1 LEDNYEEIKRNQ
13 GCQAIKEKHE
23 HASQKL
29 FAETNAIH
37 TSGDPIIHGQAQYS
51 SADSEPQIGFNE
63 TLSQPLQYAGFWLRF
78 LALVIDFLIFVLA
91 GVILGFFV
99 GKIAGSAKILDIPFF
114 IASWLYYALME
125 SSSRQATIGKI
136 VLGISVTNLSGNRI
150 SFGRATGRY
159 FAKIISGI
167 TLSIGYIMA
176 AFTAKRQTLH
186 DIIAST
192 VVIKNQTREN

>member
-1 LEDNYEEIKRNQ
+1 MEDNYEDL
-13 GCQAIKEKHE
+13 KHKQE
-23 HASQKL
+23 GQTPHSS
-29 FAETNAIH
+29 
-37 TSGDPIIHGQAQYS
+37 SGTELGMGYYEALPRQ
-51 SADSEPQIGFNE
+51 
-63 TLSQPLQYAGFWLRF
+63 LQYAGFWLRF
-78 LALVIDFLIFVLA
+78 LALVIDSLIFLLA

-99 GKIAGSAKILDIPFF
+99 GKIAGSAKILDIPLF
-114 IASWLYYALME
+114 IASWLYSALME
-125 SSSRQATIGKI
+125 SSPRQATIGKI

-167 TLSIGYIMA
+167 ILSIGYIMA
-176 AFTAKRQTLH
+176 AFTAKKQALH

>member
-1 LEDNYEEIKRNQ
+1 MDDNSEEIKRNQ
-13 GCQAIKEKHE
+13 RWQAIKEKLE
-23 HASQKL
+23 RESRKA
-29 FAETNAIH
+29 FAETNNIH
-37 TSGDPIIHGQAQYS
+37 TPGDPIIPGQAQYS

-63 TLSQPLQYAGFWLRF
+63 ALSRQLQYAGFWLRF
-78 LALVIDFLIFVLA
+78 LALVIDSLIFVLA

-99 GKIAGSAKILDIPFF
+99 GKITGSAKILDIPLF

-125 SSSRQATIGKI
+125 SSPRQATIGKM

-167 TLSIGYIMA
+167 ILSIGYIMA
-176 AFTAKRQTLH
+176 AFTAKKQALH

-192 VVIKNQTREN
+192 VVIKNPTREN

>member
-1 LEDNYEEIKRNQ
+1 LEDNYEDLKHKQE
-13 GCQAIKEKHE
+13 CQAPH
-23 HASQKL
+23 SS
-29 FAETNAIH
+29 
-37 TSGDPIIHGQAQYS
+37 SGPEIDM
-51 SADSEPQIGFNE
+51 GFYE
-63 TLSQPLQYAGFWLRF
+63 ALPRQLQYAGFWLRF
-78 LALVIDFLIFVLA
+78 LALVIDSLIFVLA

-99 GKIAGSAKILDIPFF
+99 GKIAGSTKILDIPLF

-136 VLGISVTNLSGNRI
+136 ALGISVTNLSGNRI
-150 SFGRATGRY
+150 SFGRATGRH

-167 TLSIGYIMA
+167 ILSIGYIMA
-176 AFTAKRQTLH
+176 AFTAKKQALH